1 LARMSNPV
9 HVVLLLALLVF
20 WIGPAV
26 LAARVAERKGR
37 SFAVYLVVS
46 LVIGWPI
53 PLIAALILPRRGVP
67 V

>member
-1 LARMSNPV
+1 MGNPV
-9 HVVLLLALLVF
+9 HIALLLALIAF

-26 LAARVAERKGR
+26 LAGKLAERKGR

-53 PLIAALILPRRGVP
+53 PLVAALIVPRRRGLP
-67 V
+67 A